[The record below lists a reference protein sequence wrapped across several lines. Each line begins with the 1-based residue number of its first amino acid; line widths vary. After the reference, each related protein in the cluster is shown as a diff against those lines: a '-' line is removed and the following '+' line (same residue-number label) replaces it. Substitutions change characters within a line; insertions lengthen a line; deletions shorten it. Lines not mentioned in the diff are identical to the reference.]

1 MMAPEHRAFWDD
13 FVRRAGIRNS
23 SSIVVT
29 ASIPGDKS
37 LANDLVAAYLNG
49 TKTAG
54 SGLVKSYEVAGD
66 PLPKIGNY
74 WIILDSDE
82 RPRCIG
88 KTIRVEINPFL
99 KVSEE
104 IALAEG
110 DGSLENWRKVHRE
123 FFGAYLAQLGIEDLD
138 QALVVTEF
146 FEVFT

>member
-1 MMAPEHRAFWDD
+1 MTPVQEAYWENFKKCT
-13 FVRRAGIRNS
+13 GIRNDPFL
-23 SSIVVT
+23 VVS
-29 ASIPGDKS
+29 ASMPGDKS
-37 LANDLVAAYLNG
+37 LADDLVVLYLNG

-54 SGLVKSYEVAGD
+54 SGLVKSYEAAGE
-66 PLPKIGNY
+66 PIPKVGNH
-74 WIILDSDE
+74 WIILDSHE

-88 KTIRVEINPFL
+88 KTIRVEVNPFI

-110 DGSLENWRKVHRE
+110 DGSLENWRKAHRE
-123 FFGAYLAQLGIEDLD
+123 FFGSYLVQLGIDDLD